1 MNTPSQN
8 TPVRQYLLAKK
19 LPWDIMLE
27 VEDHISAQ
35 IQDLEISKNLTFDE
49 AFLQAQLS
57 WEEELKTDCPSLTT
71 YNEFL
76 ATPFVRKIYWEKRK
90 SAIFSSVGFA
100 LFVLILLILTATEL
114 DISSFRIV
122 FIAMII
128 LSTFIP
134 VLYYIRYFRV
144 FRFTDK
150 FANKVSVYQREF
162 IIWNFI
168 FGGFNFFWVSQKQIP
183 DFYQLLNTYK
193 VEDTLYTY
201 FMFVFLLFWMGMSCY
216 CLLFSQ
222 RFVKS
227 VKQIKKQLAL

>member
-1 MNTPSQN
+1 MKTLSQN
-8 TPVRQYLLAKK
+8 NLVRQYLLSKK

-27 VEDHISAQ
+27 VEDHIIAQ

-49 AFLQAQLS
+49 AFSQVQLS
-57 WEEELKTDCPSLTT
+57 WEEELKTNRPSLTT

-76 ATPFVRKIYWEKRK
+76 ATPFVRKIYWQKRK
-90 SAIFSSVGFA
+90 SVIFRSVGFA
-100 LFVLILLILTATEL
+100 LCVLMLLIFAATGL

-122 FIAMII
+122 FIAVVI
-128 LSTFIP
+128 LSTFTP
-134 VLYYIRYFRV
+134 VMYYIRYFRA

-168 FGGFNFFWVSQKQIP
+168 LGGFNFFWISSNQIP
-183 DFYQLLNTYK
+183 DFYQLLNAYQ
-193 VEDTLYTY
+193 VEDALYTY
-201 FMFVFLLFWMGMSCY
+201 SIFAFLLFWLGMACY

-227 VKQIKKQLAL
+227 VQQIKKQLAI

>member
-8 TPVRQYLLAKK
+8 SPVRKYLLAKK

-57 WEEELKTDCPSLTT
+57 WEEELKTDRPSLTT

-134 VLYYIRYFRV
+134 VLYYIRYFGLQISLQTKFQYTNENLSYGILFLEALIFSGFHKNKSRI
-144 FRFTDK
+144 FT
-150 FANKVSVYQREF
+150 SY
-162 IIWNFI
+162 
-168 FGGFNFFWVSQKQIP
+168 
-183 DFYQLLNTYK
+183 
-193 VEDTLYTY
+193 
-201 FMFVFLLFWMGMSCY
+201 
-216 CLLFSQ
+216 
-222 RFVKS
+222 
-227 VKQIKKQLAL
+227 

>member
-1 MNTPSQN
+1 MENQDKKITD
-8 TPVRQYLLAKK
+8 YLIEKR
-19 LPWDIMLE
+19 LPLDIMLE
-27 VEDHISAQ
+27 VKDHMTDQ
-35 IQDLEISKNLTFDE
+35 IQDLEVSKNMTFDE
-49 AFLQAQLS
+49 AFSQAQLS
-57 WEEELKTDCPSLTT
+57 WEEELKTNRPSLTT

-76 ATPFVRKIYWEKRK
+76 ATPFVRKIYWQKRK
-90 SAIFSSVGFA
+90 SVIFRSVGFA
-100 LFVLILLILTATEL
+100 LCVLMLLILAAKGL

-122 FIAMII
+122 FMVIVI

-150 FANKVSVYQREF
+150 FANKFTVYQREF

-168 FGGFNFFWVSQKQIP
+168 LGGFNFFWISRKQIP
-183 DFYQLLNTYK
+183 DFYQLLNAHK

-201 FMFVFLLFWMGMSCY
+201 FIFAFLLFWLGMACY

-227 VKQIKKQLAL
+227 VRQIKKQLAL

>member
-1 MNTPSQN
+1 MNTLSQN
-8 TPVRQYLLAKK
+8 NPIRQYLLTKK
-19 LPWDIMLE
+19 LPQDIMLE
-27 VEDHISAQ
+27 VEDHILAQ
-35 IQDLEISKNLTFDE
+35 IQDLELSKNLTFKE
-49 AFLQAQLS
+49 AFSQVQLS
-57 WEEELKTDCPSLTT
+57 WEEELKTNRPSLTT

-76 ATPFVRKIYWEKRK
+76 ATPFVRKIYWQKRK
-90 SAIFSSVGFA
+90 SVIFRSVGFA
-100 LFVLILLILTATEL
+100 LCVLMLLILAAKGL

-122 FIAMII
+122 FMIMVI

-150 FANKVSVYQREF
+150 FANKFTVYQREF
-162 IIWNFI
+162 IVWNFI
-168 FGGFNFFWVSQKQIP
+168 LGGFNFFWISRKQIP
-183 DFYQLLNTYK
+183 DFYQLLNAHK

-201 FMFVFLLFWMGMSCY
+201 FIFAFLLFWLGMACY

-227 VKQIKKQLAL
+227 VQQIKKQLAL

>member
-1 MNTPSQN
+1 MNTLSQN
-8 TPVRQYLLAKK
+8 NPIRQYLLAKK
-19 LPWDIMLE
+19 IPWDIMLE
-27 VEDHISAQ
+27 VEDHIHTQ
-35 IQDLEISKNLTFDE
+35 VQDLEISKNLTYEE
-49 AFLQAQLS
+49 AFLEVQLL
-57 WEEELKTDCPSLTT
+57 WKKDLKIDRPALTT

-76 ATPFVRKIYWEKRK
+76 ATPFVRKIYWQKRK
-90 SAIFSSVGFA
+90 SVIFRSVGFA
-100 LFVLILLILTATEL
+100 LCVLMLLILAAKGL

-122 FIAMII
+122 FMVIVI

-150 FANKVSVYQREF
+150 FANKFTVYQREF
-162 IIWNFI
+162 IVWNFI
-168 FGGFNFFWVSQKQIP
+168 LGGFNFFWISRKQIP
-183 DFYQLLNTYK
+183 DFYQLLNAHK

-201 FMFVFLLFWMGMSCY
+201 FIFAFLLFWLGMACY

-227 VKQIKKQLAL
+227 VRQIKKQLAL

>member
-1 MNTPSQN
+1 MNTLSQN
-8 TPVRQYLLAKK
+8 NPVRQYLLAKK

-27 VEDHISAQ
+27 VEDHILTQ

-57 WEEELKTDCPSLTT
+57 WKEELKTDRPSLTT

-76 ATPFVRKIYWEKRK
+76 ATPFVREIYWEKRK
-90 SAIFSSVGFA
+90 SETFRSISFA
-100 LFVLILLILTATEL
+100 LCVLIFLILAAKGL

-122 FIAMII
+122 FMVMVI

-144 FRFTDK
+144 FRFTDR

-168 FGGFNFFWVSQKQIP
+168 LGGFNFFWVSQKQIP
-183 DFYQLLNTYK
+183 EFYQLLNAYK
-193 VEDTLYTY
+193 LEDTLYTY
-201 FMFVFLLFWMGMSCY
+201 FMFAFLLFWMGMSCY
-216 CLLFSQ
+216 CLLFSL

>member
-8 TPVRQYLLAKK
+8 SPIRQYLLAKK

-27 VEDHISAQ
+27 VEDHILAQ
-35 IQDLEISKNLTFDE
+35 IQDLEVSKNLTFDE
-49 AFLQAQLS
+49 AFLEVQLL
-57 WEEELKTDCPSLTT
+57 WKEDLKIDRPALTT

-76 ATPFVRKIYWEKRK
+76 ATPFVRKIYWQKRR
-90 SAIFSSVGFA
+90 SVIFRSVGFA
-100 LFVLILLILTATEL
+100 LCVLMLFILAAKGL

-122 FIAMII
+122 FMVIVI

-150 FANKVSVYQREF
+150 FANKFTVYQREF
-162 IIWNFI
+162 IVWNFI
-168 FGGFNFFWVSQKQIP
+168 LGGFNFFWISRKQIP
-183 DFYQLLNTYK
+183 DFYQLLNAHK
-193 VEDTLYTY
+193 VEDALYTY
-201 FMFVFLLFWMGMSCY
+201 FIFAFLLFWLGMACY

-227 VKQIKKQLAL
+227 VRQIKKQLAL